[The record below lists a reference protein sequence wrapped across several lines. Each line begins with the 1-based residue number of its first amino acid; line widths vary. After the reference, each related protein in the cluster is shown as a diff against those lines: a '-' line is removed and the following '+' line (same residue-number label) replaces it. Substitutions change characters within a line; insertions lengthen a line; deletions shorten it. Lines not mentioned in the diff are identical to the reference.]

1 LSTFGDRSLGIGE
14 AKTRK
19 KQEKTKMDSPCVPV
33 ALPQTEKFYK
43 VVGSEKTIQEYNARR
58 GKGRNVDWSAF
69 YVQLNQA
76 HAVGTVGYRWGQ
88 GYSEANMLEFEV
100 DLKCYIVA
108 DEFMADETISGEE
121 KANRLKKR
129 FQVEGNL
136 MEELGKQTLGLIC
149 KETAG
154 EWEVKEKF
162 VDFSL
167 FSVSLIPDFSF
178 F

>member
-1 LSTFGDRSLGIGE
+1 
-14 AKTRK
+14 
-19 KQEKTKMDSPCVPV
+19 MD
-33 ALPQTEKFYK
+33 LPPTEKFYK
-43 VVGSEKTIQEYNARR
+43 VVGSEERIQEYNARR
-58 GKGRNVDWSAF
+58 GKGRNVSDWSAF

-108 DEFMADETISGEE
+108 DDFMADETISGEE

-136 MEELGKQTLGLIC
+136 MEELGKQGLGLIC

-154 EWEVKEKF
+154 EWEVKEKSIS
-162 VDFSL
+162 VC
-167 FSVSLIPDFSF
+167 SVSFDFSF